1 MSTFDKLMKFKKKD
15 LCGMIIAQNADKV
28 EMDKYIKQLEMEA
41 TRNDLEYA
49 ELLKYKNEVINR
61 LRNPEEGI
69 FDMEDVTDLAGNK
82 CIVSD
87 DESIKLK

>member
-87 DESIKLK
+87 GESIKLK